1 MPWLFSQASGAPPSP
16 RHHADDIS
24 QILEISDDS
33 ESENHLEAEPGELR
47 NDLPLSDPISEFPSS
62 RETSGF
68 GDGRAANG
76 SPAEGK
82 RVPTV
87 PRERSRSPLSSRGKP
102 PRQAPFSQC
111 ADNEKKESTL
121 AAREVGPAANTENA
135 VAIAEWEVGPAGDNK
150 GIGSSARE
158 VGPAAN
164 SGETVGSAKQIVG
177 PIASPGDACPGSDG
191 AIQHGCQLKTKPGK
205 YGIISLFDGVSS
217 VVRVLTKKLGCP
229 PTAILLAE
237 NDESIRRLVC
247 TEFPYRTD
255 EKWGFTMSGSA
266 CLYISDVHKLA
277 ENDCLL
283 LRQLAAQFPGLK
295 WFIIGGSPCQDLTY
309 AGYLHGLLGLVGARS
324 RLACSGVKPHNALK
338 LRPLS
343 VQALGACL

>member
-1 MPWLFSQASGAPPSP
+1 MLKGSKQNRPSGNPSGARSAKGPTAEKKNGGSHKPTKSGRRQANSTRKTLPWLFSQASGAPPSP

-33 ESENHLEAEPGELR
+33 ESEKHLEAEPGELR

-62 RETSGF
+62 RETSGV

-121 AAREVGPAANTENA
+121 AAREVGPAANTKNA
-135 VAIAEWEVGPAGDNK
+135 VAIAEWEVDPAGVNE

-164 SGETVGSAKQIVG
+164 SSETVGSAKQIVG

-191 AIQHGCQLKTKPGK
+191 AIQHGCQLKTIPGK
-205 YGIISLFDGVSS
+205 YGIIS
-217 VVRVLTKKLGCP
+217 
-229 PTAILLAE
+229 
-237 NDESIRRLVC
+237 
-247 TEFPYRTD
+247 
-255 EKWGFTMSGSA
+255 
-266 CLYISDVHKLA
+266 
-277 ENDCLL
+277 
-283 LRQLAAQFPGLK
+283 
-295 WFIIGGSPCQDLTY
+295 
-309 AGYLHGLLGLVGARS
+309 
-324 RLACSGVKPHNALK
+324 
-338 LRPLS
+338 
-343 VQALGACL
+343 